1 MLHLLAAVKHG
12 EIIEL
17 LAITGKTPA
26 VEMVSQHFK
35 REILRTLCSWSEN
48 LLIVSAAQC
57 LVPHCFADRQKE
69 AGQEPGMPECLG
81 TESAGCHVSLQFIRG
96 GMSTQIPRGP
106 SE

>member
-17 LAITGKTPA
+17 LAIIGKTPA

-35 REILRTLCSWSEN
+35 REIRRTLCSWSEN
-48 LLIVSAAQC
+48 SLIVSAAQC

-69 AGQEPGMPECLG
+69 AGQEAATPECLD
-81 TESAGCHVSLQFIRG
+81 TESVGCHVSLKLIRD
-96 GMSTQIPRGP
+96 GMSTQIACGT